1 MCVVIN
7 LWGGPGCGK
16 STTMAKIFS
25 ELKIKG
31 YNVEMVSEF
40 AKDLV
45 YENRMDTMKDELYI
59 FAKQNHRLFRVKDK
73 VDIIVTDRPLPLT
86 CVYDK
91 VYGKNDKSLHELVR
105 NTFKEYNNIN
115 IFLKFN
121 EENYKKEG
129 RLQEKS
135 EALDLHEKIM
145 QEMLRNEENY
155 LITENNK
162 IEDMINYIEE
172 KLNAKEKPIDWN
184 NVLSGTNVY
193 VRNKE
198 NNAWKKAI
206 YLCFEPGYNYKHFVY
221 LLDERISN
229 HYRYAKLELDEN
241 EKKVI

>member
-45 YENRMDTMKDELYI
+45 YEKRNETMKDELYI

-91 VYGKNDKSLHELVR
+91 VYGKNDKNLHTLVR
-105 NTFKEYNNIN
+105 RTFKEYDNIN
-115 IFLKFN
+115 ILLGFN
-121 EENYKKEG
+121 EDNYKKEG
-129 RLQEKS
+129 RLQTKE
-135 EALDLHEKIM
+135 EALNLHHKIA
-145 QEMLRNEENY
+145 EELELY
-155 LITENNK
+155 GDTLSVYTMEN
-162 IEDMINYIEE
+162 IIEE
-172 KLNAKEKPIDWN
+172 VEKRLWMTKFKPGDE
-184 NVLSGTNVY
+184 VF
-193 VRNKE
+193 VRDDINSK
-198 NNAWKKAI
+198 WKKAI
-206 YLCFEPGYNYKHFVY
+206 LLNYEPARVYQYYTYKIDDKIPSYNKFITKEVP
-221 LLDERISN
+221 DEES
-229 HYRYAKLELDEN
+229 
-241 EKKVI
+241 

>member
-45 YENRMDTMKDELYI
+45 YEKRNETMKDELYI

-91 VYGKNDKSLHELVR
+91 VYGKNDKNLHTLVR
-105 NTFKEYNNIN
+105 RTFKEYDNIN
-115 IFLKFN
+115 ILLGFN
-121 EENYKKEG
+121 EDNYKKEG
-129 RLQEKS
+129 RLQTKE
-135 EALDLHEKIM
+135 EALNLHHKIA
-145 QEMLRNEENY
+145 EELELY
-155 LITENNK
+155 GDTLSVYTMEN
-162 IEDMINYIEE
+162 IIEE
-172 KLNAKEKPIDWN
+172 VEKRLWTTKFKPGDE
-184 NVLSGTNVY
+184 VF
-193 VRNKE
+193 VRDDINSK
-198 NNAWKKAI
+198 WKKAI
-206 YLCFEPGYNYKHFVY
+206 LLNYEPARVYQYYTYKIDDKIPSYNKFITKEVP
-221 LLDERISN
+221 N
-229 HYRYAKLELDEN
+229 EN
-241 EKKVI
+241 SKS

>member
-91 VYGKNDKSLHELVR
+91 VYGKNDKNLHTLVR
-105 NTFKEYNNIN
+105 RTFQEYDNIN
-115 IFLKFN
+115 ILLDFN
-121 EENYKKEG
+121 ENNYKKEG
-129 RLQEKS
+129 RLQEKE
-135 EALDLHEKIM
+135 EALNLH
-145 QEMLRNEENY
+145 
-155 LITENNK
+155 NK
-162 IEDMINYIEE
+162 IKEELKLYGNALSVYTIDSIIEE
-172 KLNAKEKPIDWN
+172 TKKRLWMTKFKPGDE
-184 NVLSGTNVY
+184 VF
-193 VRNKE
+193 VRDDVNSR
-198 NNAWKKAI
+198 WKKAI
-206 YLCFEPGYNYKHFVY
+206 LLNYDPIRAFQYYTYKIDDDITSYNKFITKETP
-221 LLDERISN
+221 D
-229 HYRYAKLELDEN
+229 
-241 EKKVI
+241 EKK

>member
-1 MCVVIN
+1 MCVVVN

-16 STTMAKIFS
+16 STTMAAIFA
-25 ELKIKG
+25 ELKIRG

-45 YENRMDTMKDELYI
+45 YEKRDETMKDELYI

-86 CVYDK
+86 CVYDE
-91 VYGKNDKSLHELVR
+91 VYGKNDKALHELVR

-135 EALDLHEKIM
+135 EALDLHERIM
-145 QEMLRNEENY
+145 QEMIKNEGNY
-155 LITENNK
+155 LVTKNNK

-172 KLNAKEKPIDWN
+172 ELKDSVNWN
-184 NVLSGTNVY
+184 NVLLGTYVY
-193 VRNKE
+193 VRNE
-198 NNAWKKAI
+198 ESDAWTKAT
-206 YLCFEPGYNYKHFVY
+206 YLCFDQNLSDYNHFVY
-221 LLDERISN
+221 LSDRKISN
-229 HYRYAKLELDEN
+229 HYRHAKLKLNEN
-241 EKKVI
+241 E

>member
-91 VYGKNDKSLHELVR
+91 VYGKNDKNLHTLVR
-105 NTFKEYNNIN
+105 RTFQEYDNIN
-115 IFLKFN
+115 ILLDFN
-121 EENYKKEG
+121 ENNYKKEG
-129 RLQEKS
+129 RLQEKE
-135 EALDLHEKIM
+135 EALNLH
-145 QEMLRNEENY
+145 
-155 LITENNK
+155 NK
-162 IEDMINYIEE
+162 IKEELKLYGNVLSVYTIDSIIEE
-172 KLNAKEKPIDWN
+172 LNAKEKPTDWN
-184 NVLSGTNVY
+184 NVSPGTNVY

-241 EKKVI
+241 EKK

>member
-45 YENRMDTMKDELYI
+45 YEKRNETMKDELYI

-91 VYGKNDKSLHELVR
+91 VYGKNDKNLHTLVR
-105 NTFKEYNNIN
+105 RTFKEYDNIN
-115 IFLKFN
+115 ILLGFN
-121 EENYKKEG
+121 ENNYKKEG
-129 RLQEKS
+129 RLQTKE
-135 EALDLHEKIM
+135 EALNLHHKIAEELELYGDTLSVYTMENIIKEVEKRLWM
-145 QEMLRNEENY
+145 
-155 LITENNK
+155 TK
-162 IEDMINYIEE
+162 F
-172 KLNAKEKPIDWN
+172 KPGDE
-184 NVLSGTNVY
+184 VF
-193 VRNKE
+193 VRDDE
-198 NNAWKKAI
+198 SSEWEKAI
-206 YLCFEPGYNYKHFVY
+206 LLNYEPTRVYQYYTYKVDDETSSYNKFITKEVP
-221 LLDERISN
+221 
-229 HYRYAKLELDEN
+229 DEN
-241 EKKVI
+241 SQS

>member
-45 YENRMDTMKDELYI
+45 YEKRNETMKDELYI

-91 VYGKNDKSLHELVR
+91 VYGKNDKNLHTLVR
-105 NTFKEYNNIN
+105 RTFKEYDNIN
-115 IFLKFN
+115 ILLGFN
-121 EENYKKEG
+121 ENNYKKEG
-129 RLQEKS
+129 RLQTKE
-135 EALDLHEKIM
+135 EALNLHHKIAEELELYGDTLSVYTMENIIKEIEKRLWM
-145 QEMLRNEENY
+145 
-155 LITENNK
+155 TK
-162 IEDMINYIEE
+162 F
-172 KLNAKEKPIDWN
+172 KPGDE
-184 NVLSGTNVY
+184 VF
-193 VRNKE
+193 VRDDESSN
-198 NNAWKKAI
+198 WKKAI
-206 YLCFEPGYNYKHFVY
+206 LLNYEPARVYQYYTYKIDDKTSSYNKFITKEVP
-221 LLDERISN
+221 
-229 HYRYAKLELDEN
+229 DEN
-241 EKKVI
+241 SQS

>member
-91 VYGKNDKSLHELVR
+91 VYGKNDKNLHTLVR
-105 NTFKEYNNIN
+105 RTFKEYDNIN
-115 IFLKFN
+115 ILLGFN
-121 EENYKKEG
+121 EDNYKKEG
-129 RLQEKS
+129 RLQTEE
-135 EALDLHEKIM
+135 EALNLHHKIA
-145 QEMLRNEENY
+145 EELELY
-155 LITENNK
+155 GDTLSVYTMEN
-162 IEDMINYIEE
+162 IIEE
-172 KLNAKEKPIDWN
+172 VEKRLWMTKFKPGDE
-184 NVLSGTNVY
+184 VF
-193 VRNKE
+193 VRDDINSK
-198 NNAWKKAI
+198 WKKAI
-206 YLCFEPGYNYKHFVY
+206 LLNYEPARVYQYYTYKIDDKIPSYNKFITKEVP
-221 LLDERISN
+221 DE
-229 HYRYAKLELDEN
+229 EN
-241 EKKVI
+241 

>member
-45 YENRMDTMKDELYI
+45 YEKRNETMKDELYI

-91 VYGKNDKSLHELVR
+91 VYGKNDKNLHTLVR
-105 NTFKEYNNIN
+105 RTFKEYDNIN
-115 IFLKFN
+115 ILLGFN
-121 EENYKKEG
+121 ENNYKKEG
-129 RLQEKS
+129 RLQTKE
-135 EALDLHEKIM
+135 EALNLHHKIAEELELYGDTLSVYTMENIIKEIEKRLWM
-145 QEMLRNEENY
+145 
-155 LITENNK
+155 TK
-162 IEDMINYIEE
+162 F
-172 KLNAKEKPIDWN
+172 KPGDE
-184 NVLSGTNVY
+184 VF
-193 VRNKE
+193 VRDDESSN
-198 NNAWKKAI
+198 WKKAI
-206 YLCFEPGYNYKHFVY
+206 LLNYEPTRVYQYYTYKIDDKTSSYNKFITKEVP
-221 LLDERISN
+221 
-229 HYRYAKLELDEN
+229 DEN
-241 EKKVI
+241 SQS

>member
-91 VYGKNDKSLHELVR
+91 VYGKNDKNLHTLVR
-105 NTFKEYNNIN
+105 RTFKEYDNIN
-115 IFLKFN
+115 ILLGFN
-121 EENYKKEG
+121 ENNYKKEG
-129 RLQEKS
+129 RLQTKE
-135 EALDLHEKIM
+135 EALNLHHKIAEELELYGDTLSVYTMENIIKEIEKRLWM
-145 QEMLRNEENY
+145 
-155 LITENNK
+155 TK
-162 IEDMINYIEE
+162 F
-172 KLNAKEKPIDWN
+172 KPGDE
-184 NVLSGTNVY
+184 VF
-193 VRNKE
+193 VRDDESSN
-198 NNAWKKAI
+198 WKKAI
-206 YLCFEPGYNYKHFVY
+206 LLNYEPARVYQYYTYKIDDKTSSYNKFITKEVP
-221 LLDERISN
+221 
-229 HYRYAKLELDEN
+229 DEN
-241 EKKVI
+241 SQS

>member
-45 YENRMDTMKDELYI
+45 YEKRNETMKDELYI

-91 VYGKNDKSLHELVR
+91 VYGKNDKNLHTLVR
-105 NTFKEYNNIN
+105 RTFKEYDNIN
-115 IFLKFN
+115 ILLGFN
-121 EENYKKEG
+121 ENNYKKEG
-129 RLQEKS
+129 RLQTKE
-135 EALDLHEKIM
+135 EALNLHHKIAEELELYGDTLSVYTMENIIKEIEKRLWM
-145 QEMLRNEENY
+145 
-155 LITENNK
+155 TK
-162 IEDMINYIEE
+162 F
-172 KLNAKEKPIDWN
+172 KPGDE
-184 NVLSGTNVY
+184 VF
-193 VRNKE
+193 VRDDESSK
-198 NNAWKKAI
+198 WKKAI
-206 YLCFEPGYNYKHFVY
+206 LLNYEPTRVYQYYTYKIDDETSSYNKFITKEVP
-221 LLDERISN
+221 
-229 HYRYAKLELDEN
+229 DEN
-241 EKKVI
+241 SQS

>member
-45 YENRMDTMKDELYI
+45 YEKRNETMKDELYI

-91 VYGKNDKSLHELVR
+91 VYGKNDKNLHTLVR
-105 NTFKEYNNIN
+105 RTFKEYDNIN
-115 IFLKFN
+115 ILLGFN
-121 EENYKKEG
+121 ENNYKKEG
-129 RLQEKS
+129 RLQTKE
-135 EALDLHEKIM
+135 EALNLHHKIAEELELYGDTLSVYTMENIIKEVEKRLWPTKFKPGD
-145 QEMLRNEENY
+145 EVFVR
-155 LITENNK
+155 
-162 IEDMINYIEE
+162 DDINS
-172 KLNAKEKPIDWN
+172 K
-184 NVLSGTNVY
+184 
-193 VRNKE
+193 
-198 NNAWKKAI
+198 WKKAI
-206 YLCFEPGYNYKHFVY
+206 LLNYEPARVYQYYTYKIDDKIPSYNKF
-221 LLDERISN
+221 I
-229 HYRYAKLELDEN
+229 AKETPD
-241 EKKVI
+241 EKK

>member
-45 YENRMDTMKDELYI
+45 YEKRNETMKDELYI

-91 VYGKNDKSLHELVR
+91 VYGKNDKNLHTLVR
-105 NTFKEYNNIN
+105 RTFKEYDNIN
-115 IFLKFN
+115 ILLGFN
-121 EENYKKEG
+121 ENNYKKEG
-129 RLQEKS
+129 RLQTKE
-135 EALDLHEKIM
+135 EALNLHHKIAEELELYGDTLSVYTMENIIKEVEKRLWM
-145 QEMLRNEENY
+145 
-155 LITENNK
+155 TK
-162 IEDMINYIEE
+162 F
-172 KLNAKEKPIDWN
+172 KPGDE
-184 NVLSGTNVY
+184 VF
-193 VRNKE
+193 VRDDE
-198 NNAWKKAI
+198 SSEWEKAI
-206 YLCFEPGYNYKHFVY
+206 LLNYEPTRVYQYYTYKIDDKTSSYNKFITKEVP
-221 LLDERISN
+221 
-229 HYRYAKLELDEN
+229 DEN
-241 EKKVI
+241 SQS

>member
-91 VYGKNDKSLHELVR
+91 VYGKNDKNLHTLVR
-105 NTFKEYNNIN
+105 RTFQEYDNIN
-115 IFLKFN
+115 ILLDFN
-121 EENYKKEG
+121 ENNYKKEG
-129 RLQEKS
+129 RLQEKE
-135 EALDLHEKIM
+135 EALNLHHKIAEELELYGDTLSVYTMENIIKEVEKRLWM
-145 QEMLRNEENY
+145 
-155 LITENNK
+155 TK
-162 IEDMINYIEE
+162 F
-172 KLNAKEKPIDWN
+172 KPGDE
-184 NVLSGTNVY
+184 VF
-193 VRNKE
+193 VRDDE
-198 NNAWKKAI
+198 SSEWEKAI
-206 YLCFEPGYNYKHFVY
+206 LLNYEPTRVYQYYTYKVDDETSSYNKFITKETP
-221 LLDERISN
+221 D
-229 HYRYAKLELDEN
+229 
-241 EKKVI
+241 EKK